1 MYDVFYIE
9 TFGFFKYI
17 FFLIFYFGLRIE
29 FSLSFMFRTLENFC
43 FGEQFIK
50 MIKTLYNEPI
60 FKIENNEWLSKRGIR
75 QGCPVSALLFV
86 LVIEIL
92 AVQIKKM

>member
-1 MYDVFYIE
+1 M
-9 TFGFFKYI
+9 FK
-17 FFLIFYFGLRIE
+17 
-29 FSLSFMFRTLENFC
+29 TLEKFC

-60 FKIENNEWLSKRGIR
+60 FKIKNNGWLSKSCKMQRGIR

-86 LVIEIL
+86 IVIEIL
-92 AVQIKKM
+92 AVQIRKCEDINGLTFNENSGKIIKK